1 MTETKPVSRLAYV
14 DGLRALSALW
24 VILYDVWRF
33 NREPD
38 LGLLTPVCASGHLGV
53 EIFMVLSGFCLFY
66 PMAHL
71 WRLPVGHWRT
81 FFVRRAKRILPPY
94 YAALLYAIVLPHA
107 LAPLFA
113 ATGLRFT
120 PEALPSAWSLFV
132 HVTMLQNLVDLPGL
146 INPSFWSL
154 SLEAQ
159 YYLVFPLLALAILR
173 WRWKGVLAILAVC
186 GLYRL
191 GFLAILGANLSRQ
204 EFLLFNSIVGRLAI
218 FTAGMVVALVIRE
231 TGGKR
236 PEGLL
241 DTLWGLSTVPLVMLG
256 FYWYFHP
263 VGAWPLSDVCLGVAA
278 GGILLRYADGA
289 RGLGRAL
296 AWPALV
302 SLGEMSYS
310 FYLINRPTCY
320 YVNHAVSQLVPG
332 SQALQMGVTLAV
344 GVPLSLAI
352 AAGFYR
358 WVERPFM
365 VRRPRPELQAQPVTP
380 VASS

>member
-1 MTETKPVSRLAYV
+1 MSDTKPVSRLAYV

-38 LGLLTPVCASGHLGV
+38 LGLLTPLCASGHLGV

-71 WRLPVGHWRT
+71 WHLPANHWRT

-107 LAPLFA
+107 LSPLFRA
-113 ATGLRFT
+113 AGLN
-120 PEALPSAWSLFV
+120 PAPGALPDATSLFV
-132 HVTMLQNLVDLPGL
+132 HATMLQNLVDLPSL

-159 YYLVFPLLALAILR
+159 YYLVFPLLALAIMR
-173 WRWKGVLAILAVC
+173 WRWKGVIAILGVC
-186 GLYRL
+186 ALYRL
-191 GFLAILGANLSRQ
+191 GFLAVLGANLSRQ

-231 TGGKR
+231 SGGKR

-241 DTLWGLSTVPLVMLG
+241 DVLWGLSTVPLVMLG

-263 VGAWPLSDVCLGVAA
+263 VGPWPLSDVCLGIAA
-278 GGILLRYADGA
+278 GGILLRHADA
-289 RGLGRAL
+289 PRGLGRAL

-302 SLGEMSYS
+302 AIGEMSYS
-310 FYLINRPTCY
+310 FYLINRPTCFV
-320 YVNHAVSQLVPG
+320 VNHAVTQLVPG
-332 SQALQMGVTLAV
+332 SPAVQMGVTLAV
-344 GVPLSLAI
+344 GVPLSLGI
-352 AAGFYR
+352 AALFYR
-358 WVERPFM
+358 GVERPFM
-365 VRRPRPELQAQPVTP
+365 VKRSRPELRPQA
-380 VASS
+380 AAG

>member
-38 LGLLTPVCASGHLGV
+38 LGLLTPLCASGHLGV

-71 WRLPVGHWRT
+71 WRLPAGHWRT

-107 LAPLFA
+107 IAPLFTLA
-113 ATGLRFT
+113 GLRFT

-132 HVTMLQNLVDLPGL
+132 HVTMLQNLVDLPAL

-173 WRWKGVLAILAVC
+173 WRWKGVLAILAFC

-191 GFLAILGANLSRQ
+191 GFLAFLGSNLSRQ

-278 GGILLRYADGA
+278 GGILLRHADGA

-365 VRRPRPELQAQPVTP
+365 VRRPRPELRARPVSTVP
-380 VASS
+380 SS